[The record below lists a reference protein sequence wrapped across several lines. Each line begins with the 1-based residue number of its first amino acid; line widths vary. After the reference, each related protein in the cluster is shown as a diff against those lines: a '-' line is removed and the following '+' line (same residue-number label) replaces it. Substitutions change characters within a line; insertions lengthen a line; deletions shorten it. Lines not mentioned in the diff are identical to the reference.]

1 MSKCRVVVTG
11 LGLVTPLGNRVADSW
26 SALIQGRSGVSP
38 IERFDVSNMPV
49 RFAAQVR
56 DFDISSVIPAKDA
69 RKMEPFIHYG
79 LAAAEEAIA
88 SAGLDADGERLDLDR
103 VGTFVGS
110 GIGGLGGIER
120 NTRLLEENG
129 PRKVSPFFVPSAII
143 NMISGQISIRHGFKG
158 PNLATVTACTSG
170 THSIGQAARL
180 IAYGDADVMVA
191 GGAEGAVTPLG
202 IAGFAAARALS
213 TRNEDP
219 EGASRPWDAGR
230 DGFVLGEGA
239 GIMVLESLDH
249 AQARGA
255 RIFAELSGFG
265 MSSDAFHM
273 TQPSEGGEGAA
284 RCMAAAL
291 RDAAMA
297 PERVGYVNAH
307 GTSTPAGDLAEVE
320 AIRTTFGAHADR
332 LAISSSKSMT
342 GHLLGAAGGV
352 EAVFSVLALQ
362 EGLLPPTI
370 NLEDPSPGCDLD
382 FVPGTAREAR
392 VDVVMSNSF
401 GFGGT
406 NGTLIFSRV

>member
-1 MSKCRVVVTG
+1 MSKRRVVVTG

-69 RKMEPFIHYG
+69 RKMESFIHYG

-143 NMISGQISIRHGFKG
+143 NMISGQISMRHGFKG

-180 IAYGDADVMVA
+180 IAYGDADVMIA

-219 EGASRPWDAGR
+219 ERASRPWDAGR

-249 AQARGA
+249 AQGRGA
-255 RIFAELSGFG
+255 RILAELSGFG

-297 PERVGYVNAH
+297 PEQIGYINAH

-320 AIRTTFGAHADR
+320 AIRTTFGAHANR

-370 NLEDPSPGCDLD
+370 NLEEPSPGCDLD